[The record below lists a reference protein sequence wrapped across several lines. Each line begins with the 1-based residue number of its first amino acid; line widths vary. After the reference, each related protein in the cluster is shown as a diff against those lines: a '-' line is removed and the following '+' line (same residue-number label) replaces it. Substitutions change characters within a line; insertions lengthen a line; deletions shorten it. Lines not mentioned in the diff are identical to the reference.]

1 MGEGREKMTS
11 NQLVEPSTFAWELLI
26 VSGVYY
32 SGEWHVFLELAH
44 PQPLPNR
51 TITYSPSDPEHGQE

>member
-1 MGEGREKMTS
+1 MTS